1 MRLEL
6 PRALKS
12 HGFARA
18 GSNPVPDDYILS
30 FFIGSGLAEA
40 AVSSFLLVR
49 YHCASRF
56 APYIGTYADS
66 LSYSA

>member
-1 MRLEL
+1 
-6 PRALKS
+6 
-12 HGFARA
+12 
-18 GSNPVPDDYILS
+18 LS

-56 APYIGTYADS
+56 APYIGTDADS

>member
-18 GSNPVPDDYILS
+18 GSNPVPDDYVL
-30 FFIGSGLAEA
+30 
-40 AVSSFLLVR
+40 SFLLVVV
-49 YHCASRF
+49 SRRQPF
-56 APYIGTYADS
+56 RRFSLLGTTVLAG
-66 LSYSA
+66 LHHT